1 MPFTTARAQSS
12 VASRRLVYPLCRL
25 PLYSFVYFAIHLR
38 CIAVYIMPFDLPR
51 KTPNAPEAPQADPVR
66 RVILNA
72 ASEAFAQ
79 QGYAATKL
87 SVIAALASLP
97 RSNVLYYFKSKANL
111 YHGVLEDIAPGY
123 LQACAPFQHDDEPLQ
138 ALSRTV
144 TSMIRLFEGR
154 PFASKVL
161 LQELKEGGRRIPG
174 DFLERWASQA
184 RENTAHIR
192 QWIGSGQLAPVN
204 PEHVLPSVWAM
215 AQSCVTM
222 GWHAAGGP
230 RPGIDYHA
238 ATASSVRL
246 LLNGLAPAAP

>member
-1 MPFTTARAQSS
+1 MPFE
-12 VASRRLVYPLCRL
+12 
-25 PLYSFVYFAIHLR
+25 
-38 CIAVYIMPFDLPR
+38 LPR
-51 KTPNAPEAPQADPVR
+51 EMPKAGEEPLAEPVR
-66 RVILNA
+66 STILNA

-87 SVIAALASLP
+87 SAIAALACLP
-97 RSNVLYYFKSKANL
+97 RSNVLYYFKSKANI
-111 YHGVLEDIAPGY
+111 YSQVLEDIAPRY
-123 LQACAPFQHDDEPLQ
+123 LDACAPFQQGDQPLE

-144 TSMIRLFEGR
+144 TAMIGLFEGR

-184 RENTAHIR
+184 RDNTAQIR

-204 PEHVLPSVWAM
+204 PEHVLPSVWAI
-215 AQSCVTM
+215 AQACINRC
-222 GWHAAGGP
+222 WHAPAGSEQ
-230 RPGIDYHA
+230 RIDYHA

-246 LLNGLAPAAP
+246 LLNGLAPGNR

>member
-1 MPFTTARAQSS
+1 MPFE
-12 VASRRLVYPLCRL
+12 
-25 PLYSFVYFAIHLR
+25 
-38 CIAVYIMPFDLPR
+38 LPR
-51 KTPNAPEAPQADPVR
+51 DTPKASDSPQADPVR

-87 SVIAALASLP
+87 SVIASLASLP

-111 YHGVLEDIAPGY
+111 YNGVLEDIAPGY

-154 PFASKVL
+154 PCASKVL
-161 LQELKEGGRRIPG
+161 LQELKEGGRRMPG

-184 RENTAHIR
+184 RDNTAHIR
-192 QWIGSGQLAPVN
+192 RWVNSGQLAAVN
-204 PEHVLPSVWAM
+204 PEHVLPSIWAI
-215 AQSCVTM
+215 AQSCVNM
-222 GWHAAGGP
+222 GWHSAGGSKH
-230 RPGIDYHA
+230 RIDYHA
-238 ATASSVRL
+238 AMASSVRL
-246 LLNGLAPAAP
+246 LINGLAPTTS